1 MSRRI
6 EIELTSA
13 RPDDTWTWRVAGAK
27 QPKGVLEASL
37 VPGDAKVGD
46 VLRADAEF
54 ELEGVSIIAVL
65 KPAPKRQERERLVLL
80 GDTRP
85 FEGVTTSL
93 VTKGARSRRD
103 RDDRGP
109 RPSWAGERRDG
120 PSARAGG
127 PRGPGARDGGP
138 GGHDRDARPAGPSS
152 GSTGGPGHRGSVA
165 EAEGHAAGGQRSG
178 RRSEGA
184 GARTDR
190 PLGAPTDAGGTRADA
205 GGSRPRSPGE
215 HSDRT
220 EGGRWPAHDRS
231 RAEGRSDRGTDTVA
245 SSEARRSRRLNP
257 SSTHRNAVVD
267 SLAPEE
273 RPVAEQLLQ
282 GGIPAVRRAVKDRN
296 TLARE
301 EGRPEV
307 KADALLV
314 LAEELLPRLKAAEWR
329 DRAEAATKDIGEVA
343 LRDLRS
349 IVAGAD
355 AGARDDESRILAKT
369 LREAVD
375 ARENAAREAW
385 LAELTTNLD
394 EGRVTRALRVAGR
407 PPDPRTRF
415 PPELM
420 ARLSDATS
428 AAMAPDT
435 PPDRWAT
442 LLAALLESPVRRS
455 VKPVG
460 LPSPPSETLLTAARQ
475 ASGRVPALATMLG
488 LDMPPPPGPPRPGV
502 RPPKPATRSFGARRP
517 AVVAQGP
524 PAAPEVTPPPT
535 EPPPTGPPPTGTPSE
550 TTPAESSSL
559 AEAAPAEAAP
569 AETPPPGPVS
579 SEPETLEPERSEPQ
593 SPVDAHTTAPL
604 AAQSDEV
611 PAG

>member
-1 MSRRI
+1 
-6 EIELTSA
+6 
-13 RPDDTWTWRVAGAK
+13 
-27 QPKGVLEASL
+27 
-37 VPGDAKVGD
+37 
-46 VLRADAEF
+46 
-54 ELEGVSIIAVL
+54 
-65 KPAPKRQERERLVLL
+65 
-80 GDTRP
+80 
-85 FEGVTTSL
+85 
-93 VTKGARSRRD
+93 
-103 RDDRGP
+103 
-109 RPSWAGERRDG
+109 
-120 PSARAGG
+120 
-127 PRGPGARDGGP
+127 
-138 GGHDRDARPAGPSS
+138 
-152 GSTGGPGHRGSVA
+152 
-165 EAEGHAAGGQRSG
+165 
-178 RRSEGA
+178 
-184 GARTDR
+184 
-190 PLGAPTDAGGTRADA
+190 
-205 GGSRPRSPGE
+205 
-215 HSDRT
+215 
-220 EGGRWPAHDRS
+220 
-231 RAEGRSDRGTDTVA
+231 
-245 SSEARRSRRLNP
+245 
-257 SSTHRNAVVD
+257 
-267 SLAPEE
+267 
-273 RPVAEQLLQ
+273 
-282 GGIPAVRRAVKDRN
+282 
-296 TLARE
+296 
-301 EGRPEV
+301 
-307 KADALLV
+307 
-314 LAEELLPRLKAAEWR
+314 LKAAEWR

-611 PAG
+611 PAGWREPAGGAGARAVAAVGVGGTEPG